1 MIGAVNMRYVLI
13 GDARPGM
20 VLAKGVYDEYN
31 RKLISAD
38 QQLTDEYIHKLRA
51 RGYSGFYI
59 EDEYSEGIYI
69 EETITEELRSKG
81 VEALR
86 TNNID
91 MTLEVAKDIV
101 EEILGSRNAT
111 LDMIDLRTFDDY
123 TYRHSVNVAVLSVI
137 IGLGMHL
144 SESKLIELCI
154 AAIFHDLGKMM
165 IDAKILNKPG
175 RLTKEEFKIIK
186 EHPQLA
192 VDLLKERWSVS
203 SASRVGI
210 LFHHE
215 NEDGSGYP
223 NGLQSEDIHLYAKI
237 IHVADVYDALT
248 SKRPYKD
255 PYTPSEAIEYLMG
268 GCNILFNQQVV
279 QAFLK
284 YVPVYPKGVTV
295 LLSDGREA
303 IVYENTENPLRPKVR
318 TRSGERIDLGDIT
331 KWRHI
336 TVNPTSSVETDYSN
350 EMAAIP
356 DDENDTRPVILAV
369 DDMIVNLQQ
378 VRSTLESEYKI
389 IMVKSGQEAID
400 YIQNNPYPA
409 LILMDIV
416 LPEMDGIETVKEIQK
431 IATEEIPVI
440 FLTALSDRE
449 TVQRCREVHAKD
461 YIVRPFRP
469 LYMLERVR
477 EAIGGSDLCTI

>member
-1 MIGAVNMRYVLI
+1 MRYILI
-13 GDARPGM
+13 EDAKPGM
-20 VLAKGVYDEYN
+20 VLAKSVYDVYN
-31 RKLISAD
+31 GKLISE
-38 QQLTDEYIHKLRA
+38 QQNLTAEYIRKLKE

-59 EDEYSEGIYI
+59 EDEYSKGIEI
-69 EETITEELRSKG
+69 DEAISVELRNKG

-86 TNNID
+86 KNNID
-91 MTLEVAKDIV
+91 LTLDVAKDIV
-101 EEILGSRNAT
+101 EQIMGNETTT
-111 LDMIDLRTFDDY
+111 LDMVDLRTFDDY

-137 IGLGMHL
+137 IGLGM
-144 SESKLIELCI
+144 KLKEDCLVELCV
-154 AAIFHDLGKMM
+154 AAIFHDLGKIM
-165 IDAKILNKPG
+165 IDSKILNKPG

-192 VDLLKERWSVS
+192 VELLKERWHVS

-223 NGLQSEDIHLYAKI
+223 NGLQSEEIHLYAKI

-255 PYTPSEAIEYLMG
+255 PYTPAEAIEYLMG
-268 GCNILFNQQVV
+268 GCNILFNQEVV

-284 YVPVYPKGVTV
+284 YVPLYPKGATV
-295 LLSDGREA
+295 ILSDGREG
-303 IVYENTENPLRPKVR
+303 IVFGNTGNQMRPKVR
-318 TRSGERIDLGDIT
+318 LRTGEEIDLADMT
-331 KWRHI
+331 KYRHI
-336 TVNPTSSVETDYSN
+336 TINPTSFVETDYSN
-350 EMAAIP
+350 EMAALP
-356 DDENDTRPVILAV
+356 DDENDKRPVILAV

-378 VRSTLESEYKI
+378 VRSALEIEFKV
-389 IMVKSGQEAID
+389 IMVKSGREALD

-409 LILMDIV
+409 LILMDII

-431 IATEEIPVI
+431 ITDEIPVI

-449 TVQRCREVHAKD
+449 TVQKCREVNAKD
-461 YIVRPFRP
+461 YIVRPYRP